1 VSASTISSVRTAT
14 PAHEQDGRG
23 SARDKSP
30 PDQIY
35 ARIAGLLY
43 LVVIVGGIFAEFVV
57 REGAIVAGDPAQT
70 AANILDS
77 EWLFRLGF
85 VADLVVVSCDV
96 ALALLFFVL
105 LRPVSESIALL
116 AAFFRL
122 TQAAMLA
129 VIAVMHFAALVI
141 LNDLGYLGE
150 VETGELNA
158 VALALLDVRSYGYD
172 VALVFFGI
180 SLLLV
185 GYLVYRSG
193 YLPRILGVLLVI
205 GGLGYLVDSF
215 TSFLAPSLDEEI
227 AVVLVPAVVAEVSL
241 ALWLLVKGVGG
252 ASARRDQAPTPSVR

>member
-1 VSASTISSVRTAT
+1 VNASTITSLRTAPT
-14 PAHEQDGRG
+14 APTRDGRG
-23 SARDKSP
+23 SAAAPVP

-70 AANILDS
+70 ASNILGS
-77 EWLFRLGF
+77 EGLFRVGF
-85 VADLVVVSCDV
+85 AIDLVVVSCDV

-105 LRPVSESIALL
+105 LRPVSESLALL

-141 LNDLGYLGE
+141 LSDLGYLDT
-150 VETGELNA
+150 VETGELDS

-193 YLPRILGVLLVI
+193 YLPRVLGVLLVI
-205 GGLGYLVDSF
+205 GGAGYLVDSF
-215 TSFLAPSLDEEI
+215 TSFLVPSLDEEI

-241 ALWLLVKGVGG
+241 ALWLLVRGVRGG
-252 ASARRDQAPTPSVR
+252 VHERAPSESSS